1 MNYYRGE
8 IWWARLGDIN
18 DTVGSE
24 KAGIRPVVI
33 VSNDLQNCGKTTLIT
48 IVPMTSQVHKLYPYD
63 VLVKQGES
71 NLRKAGK
78 ICCDQIRT
86 IDKERLTFFIGAL
99 SANKLIELN
108 NTIKH
113 VLGV

>member
-1 MNYYRGE
+1 MEYYRGE
-8 IWWARLGDIN
+8 IWWAKLGEIN
-18 DTVGSE
+18 DAVGSE
-24 KAGIRPVVI
+24 KSGTRPVVI
-33 VSNDLQNCGKTTLIT
+33 VSNNLQNKGKTTLVT
-48 IVPMTSQVHKLYPYD
+48 VVPMTSQVHKLFPYD

-99 SANKLIELN
+99 SAKKIAELN
-108 NTIKH
+108 ATIKH

>member
-33 VSNDLQNCGKTTLIT
+33 VSNDLQNCGKTTLVT

-63 VLVKQGES
+63 VLVKHGES

>member
-33 VSNDLQNCGKTTLIT
+33 ISNDLQNRGKTTLVT

-99 SANKLIELN
+99 SAKKLIELN

-113 VLGV
+113 ILGV